1 MIHRVYSDLTTFKPL
16 SFHGGL
22 NVLLA
27 EKSQGA
33 SDRQTRNRAGKS
45 SFVELL
51 HFLLGGNADTRSLF
65 RTESL
70 ASSHFGMEFD
80 LAGQRVG
87 AERIGTSASKITVRA
102 EDTSAWPIEPAGT
115 RAPLLSNTD
124 WRTVLG
130 TLMFGLSAQEQE
142 DKDTTS
148 PTFRSLFAYFVRR
161 QAANAFTTPEKQAD
175 MQQLGDQQM
184 ALMYL
189 LGLDWSI
196 ARDWHK
202 IRERER
208 TLRELAKAAG
218 AGAFGAVIG
227 TVAELRTQLTVAE
240 AATRQLRERL
250 QSFRVLP
257 EYESLEGEA
266 SRITKE
272 ISELVDA
279 NTLDKRLIIDLE
291 ESLKAESPPPISDLN
306 SLYEEVGVALPDA
319 VVRRFDEVRAFHDS
333 VVQNRRD
340 YLGGEVTAAQQRIAG
355 RDQRKH
361 QLDERRAE
369 IMRLLQTHGA
379 LQHFSQLQ
387 SELNRREAE
396 VEALRQRY
404 SAAEQLEGSKT
415 ELEIER
421 NQLLLRLRQDF
432 REQKQLLDD
441 AILAF
446 EETSNRLYESAGSLR
461 IVDTDNGPVFEFN
474 IQGSRSKGIKN
485 MQIFCFDMMLMRLC
499 TKRKIGPSFL
509 VHDSHLF
516 DGVDGRQV
524 AKALQVGASTA
535 EELGFQ
541 YIVTMNSDDAFKET
555 SANFDLNPYILPTRL
570 TDATEDGGLFGIRFG

>member
-1 MIHRVYSDLTTFKPL
+1 MIHRVYSDLPSFKAL

-33 SDRQTRNRAGKS
+33 TDRQTRNRAGKT
-45 SFVELL
+45 SFVEIL
-51 HFLLGGNADTRSLF
+51 HFLLGRDADPKSVF
-65 RTESL
+65 RTKELESFR
-70 ASSHFGMEFD
+70 FGMDFD
-80 LAGQRVG
+80 LAGQKVG
-87 AERIGTSASKITVRA
+87 VERNGKAPSKITVRA
-102 EDTSAWPIEPAGT
+102 ADTSAWPFAPAGA
-115 RAPLLSNTD
+115 RAPILSNTD

-130 TLMFGLSAQEQE
+130 TLMFGLPAEEQE
-142 DKDTTS
+142 DTTF
-148 PTFRSLFAYFVRR
+148 PTLRSLLGYFIRR
-161 QAANAFTTPEKQAD
+161 QLANGFTTPEKQMD

-189 LGLDWSI
+189 LGLDWTI

-202 IRERER
+202 VRERER
-208 TLRELAKAAG
+208 MLRELAKAAG

-250 QSFRVLP
+250 QSFRVLA
-257 EYESLEGEA
+257 EYESLEDEA
-266 SRITKE
+266 SKLTKE
-272 ISELVDA
+272 LSELADS
-279 NTLDKRLIIDLE
+279 NTLDKGLIIDLE
-291 ESLKAESPPPISDLN
+291 ESLKAESPPPISDLS
-306 SLYEEVGVALPDA
+306 SLYAEVGVALPA
-319 VVRRFDEVRAFHDS
+319 AALRRFDDVRAFHDS
-333 VVQNRRD
+333 VVQNRKD
-340 YLGGEVTAAQQRIAG
+340 YLGGEVTAAQRRIAK
-355 RDQRKH
+355 RDQRKS
-361 QLDERRAE
+361 QLDQRRAE
-369 IMRLLQTHGA
+369 IMGLLQTHGA
-379 LQHFSQLQ
+379 LQQFSQMQ
-387 SELNRREAE
+387 GELNRREAE
-396 VEALRQRY
+396 VETLRQRY
-404 SAAEQLEGSKT
+404 AAAEQLEGTKT

-421 NQLLLRLRQDF
+421 NRLLLRLRQDF

-446 EETSNRLYESAGSLR
+446 EETSSQLYESAGSLR
-461 IVDTDNGPVFEFN
+461 IVETDNGPVFQFN

-485 MQIFCFDMMLMRLC
+485 MQIFSFDMMLMRLC
-499 TKRKIGPSFL
+499 TKRGIGPGFL

-524 AKALQVGASTA
+524 AKALEVGAKTA

-555 SANFDLNPYILPTRL
+555 SANFDLNPYILPTRI